1 MAVDSIIKL
10 GKAKSTIMSQKNKR
24 KLELHDIVSA
34 QRAIGW
40 IPSFYILFNR
50 MGTSPL
56 MLKLRQSFHFRRIT
70 HFLLIQLC
78 VYLCLYV
85 GACVCVCLKACNV
98 WKFNLLPGS
107 IKHKALVITS
117 VPGNNLKENDHG
129 NEIGKNCQ
137 NQS

>member
-10 GKAKSTIMSQKNKR
+10 VKAKSTIISQKNKR

-34 QRAIGW
+34 QRSIGW
-40 IPSFYILFNR
+40 IPSFYMLFNL
-50 MGTSPL
+50 MGTSHL
-56 MLKLRQSFHFRRIT
+56 MLKLRQSFILGE
-70 HFLLIQLC
+70 LLISFWSSCMYIC
-78 VYLCLYV
+78 VCIWV
-85 GACVCVCLKACNV
+85 HACVCLKSCNT

-107 IKHKALVITS
+107 IKHKAFAITS